1 MADEAKKSLSEL
13 AEEEDEETTSENQD
27 EDDKSSE
34 EDEDKGTDAD
44 ESSDEEDE
52 DAEGDDDLDELEE
65 DILKMEEE
73 DLSDPANQAKVLEAY
88 KKTKSIL
95 KQKKHWREKALKG
108 ADKEADKPPVP
119 KKKPA
124 SKGSELEEIRRLTER
139 NDFRFD
145 HPEIPSKMVDEVQ
158 DYATAKGISLEE
170 ALQKPIVRKFVN
182 DKDARA
188 RLAKASPSSKH
199 RGPQTAKP
207 IDWTKATPE
216 QVAART
222 QEIYAR
228 GRG

>member
-27 EDDKSSE
+27 DEEEDKAPDADDDSE
-34 EDEDKGTDAD
+34 E
-44 ESSDEEDE
+44 EEE
-52 DAEGDDDLDELEE
+52 AAEGDDDLDELEE

-108 ADKEADKPPVP
+108 ADKEDDKPPVP

-124 SKGSELEEIRRLTER
+124 SKGSDLEEVRRLTER
-139 NDFRFD
+139 NDFRLD

-158 DYATAKGISLEE
+158 DYASAKGISLEE

-199 RGPQTAKP
+199 RGPQSAKP
-207 IDWTKATPE
+207 IDWATATPA

-222 QEIYAR
+222 QEIMSRPR
-228 GRG
+228 G

>member
-13 AEEEDEETTSENQD
+13 AEEEDEETTSENQ
-27 EDDKSSE
+27 ED
-34 EDEDKGTDAD
+34 D
-44 ESSDEEDE
+44 ESSDEAEDKAPEADDASDEEAE
-52 DAEGDDDLDELEE
+52 DGEGDDDLDELEE

-88 KKTKSIL
+88 KKTKSLI
-95 KQKKHWREKALKG
+95 KQKKHWREKAKG
-108 ADKEADKPPVP
+108 TDKEADKPPVP

-139 NDFRFD
+139 NDFRLD

-158 DYATAKGISLEE
+158 DYASAKGISLEE

-216 QVAART
+216 QVAAHRNEILSRPRT
-222 QEIYAR
+222 
-228 GRG
+228 

>member
-27 EDDKSSE
+27 EDDESSE
-34 EDEDKGTDAD
+34 EQDENEDAD
-44 ESSDEEDE
+44 DEEGSDEGSD
-52 DAEGDDDLDELEE
+52 DEGDDDLDELEE
-65 DILKMEEE
+65 DILKMGEE

-95 KQKKHWREKALKG
+95 KQKKHWREKALKASEKDG
-108 ADKEADKPPVP
+108 DKPPAP

-124 SKGSELEEIRRLTER
+124 SKTSELEEIRRLTER
-139 NDFRFD
+139 NDFRLD
-145 HPEIPSKMVDEVQ
+145 HPEIPSRMVDEVQ
-158 DYATAKGISLEE
+158 DYAAAKGISLEE

-207 IDWTKATPE
+207 IDWAKATPE

-228 GRG
+228 GRS

>member
-13 AEEEDEETTSENQD
+13 AEEEDEEITSENQ
-27 EDDKSSE
+27 ED
-34 EDEDKGTDAD
+34 D
-44 ESSDEEDE
+44 ESSDEAEDKAPEADDASDEEAE
-52 DAEGDDDLDELEE
+52 DGEGDDDLDELEE

-88 KKTKSIL
+88 KKTKSLI
-95 KQKKHWREKALKG
+95 KQKKHWREKAKG

-139 NDFRFD
+139 NDFRLD

-158 DYATAKGISLEE
+158 DYASAKGISLEE

-216 QVAART
+216 QVAAHRNEILSRPRT
-222 QEIYAR
+222 
-228 GRG
+228 

>member
-13 AEEEDEETTSENQD
+13 AEEEDEETTSENQ
-27 EDDKSSE
+27 ED
-34 EDEDKGTDAD
+34 D
-44 ESSDEEDE
+44 ESSDEAEDKAPEADDASDEEAE
-52 DAEGDDDLDELEE
+52 DGEGDDDLDELEE

-88 KKTKSIL
+88 KKTKSLI
-95 KQKKHWREKALKG
+95 KQKKHWREKAKG

-139 NDFRFD
+139 NDFRLD

-158 DYATAKGISLEE
+158 DYASAKGISLEE

-216 QVAART
+216 QVAAHRNEILSRPRT
-222 QEIYAR
+222 
-228 GRG
+228 

>member
-13 AEEEDEETTSENQD
+13 AEEEDEETTSENQ
-27 EDDKSSE
+27 ED
-34 EDEDKGTDAD
+34 D
-44 ESSDEEDE
+44 ESSDEAEDKAPEADDASDEEVE
-52 DAEGDDDLDELEE
+52 DGEGDDDLDELEE

-88 KKTKSIL
+88 KKTKSLI
-95 KQKKHWREKALKG
+95 KQKKHWREKAKG

-124 SKGSELEEIRRLTER
+124 GKGSELEEIRRLTER
-139 NDFRFD
+139 NDFRLD

-158 DYATAKGISLEE
+158 DYASAKGISLEE

-199 RGPQTAKP
+199 RGPQTTKP

>member
-13 AEEEDEETTSENQD
+13 AEEEDEEITSENQ
-27 EDDKSSE
+27 EDDKSST
-34 EDEDKGTDAD
+34 EDEDKDTDAD

-88 KKTKSIL
+88 KKTKSLI
-95 KQKKHWREKALKG
+95 KQKKHWREKAKG

-139 NDFRFD
+139 NDFRLD

-158 DYATAKGISLEE
+158 DYASAKGISLEE

-216 QVAART
+216 QVAAHRNEILSRPRT
-222 QEIYAR
+222 
-228 GRG
+228 

>member
-27 EDDKSSE
+27 EDDESSE
-34 EDEDKGTDAD
+34 GDENEDAD
-44 ESSDEEDE
+44 AEEGSDEGSDDE
-52 DAEGDDDLDELEE
+52 SDDDLDELEE
-65 DILKMEEE
+65 DILNMGEE

-95 KQKKHWREKALKG
+95 KQKKHWRKKAL
-108 ADKEADKPPVP
+108 EASEKDGDKPPAP

-124 SKGSELEEIRRLTER
+124 SKTSELEEIRRLTER

-207 IDWTKATPE
+207 IDWAKATPE

>member
-13 AEEEDEETTSENQD
+13 AEEEDEETTSENQ
-27 EDDKSSE
+27 ED
-34 EDEDKGTDAD
+34 D
-44 ESSDEEDE
+44 ESSDEAEDKAPEADDASDEEAE
-52 DAEGDDDLDELEE
+52 DGEGDDDLDELEE

-88 KKTKSIL
+88 KKTKSLI
-95 KQKKHWREKALKG
+95 KQKKHWREKAKG

-124 SKGSELEEIRRLTER
+124 GKGSELEEIRRLTER
-139 NDFRFD
+139 NDFRLD

-158 DYATAKGISLEE
+158 DYASAKGISLEE

-216 QVAART
+216 QVAAHRNEILSRPRT
-222 QEIYAR
+222 
-228 GRG
+228 

>member
-27 EDDKSSE
+27 DEEEDKTPDADDDSE
-34 EDEDKGTDAD
+34 E
-44 ESSDEEDE
+44 EEE
-52 DAEGDDDLDELEE
+52 AAEGDDDLDELEE

-88 KKTKSIL
+88 KKTKSLI
-95 KQKKHWREKALKG
+95 KQKKHWREKAKG

-124 SKGSELEEIRRLTER
+124 GKGSELEEIRRLTER
-139 NDFRFD
+139 NDFRLD

-158 DYATAKGISLEE
+158 DYASAKGISLEE

-199 RGPQTAKP
+199 RGPQTTKP

>member
-1 MADEAKKSLSEL
+1 MADEAKKSPSEL
-13 AEEEDEETTSENQD
+13 AEEEDEETTSENQ
-27 EDDKSSE
+27 ED
-34 EDEDKGTDAD
+34 D
-44 ESSDEEDE
+44 ESSDEAEDKAPEADDASDEEAE
-52 DAEGDDDLDELEE
+52 DGEGDDDLDELEE

-88 KKTKSIL
+88 KKTKSLI
-95 KQKKHWREKALKG
+95 KQKKHWREKAKG

-139 NDFRFD
+139 NDFRLD

-158 DYATAKGISLEE
+158 DYASAKGISLEE

-216 QVAART
+216 QVAAHRNEILSRPRT
-222 QEIYAR
+222 
-228 GRG
+228 